1 MKYFIQTTI
10 FFTFLLF
17 SFAQNIF
24 ACQCLVPKPD
34 CALYQESDAIFVGE
48 ITKIIKPTEKELKED
63 TEDFPTQKIFFK
75 VKRSIKDVNAN
86 EIKLSTSY
94 NTSCDFEG
102 ISVGQRW
109 IVFAYRNENN
119 EMMFGRCGGSRKVD
133 KKTPIHKV
141 LEKYNF
147 ILEKS
152 AIIGNIFDFIPN
164 PVENADVTVID
175 GENII
180 KEKVVDGRFKVDV
193 LKLLK
198 YRVVVTL
205 PFKAEVPYSTS
216 EIKTLNQ
223 SSEKSVFEY
232 EADLTNG
239 GCSFNHLEY
248 WKLKN

>member
-1 MKYFIQTTI
+1 MKYFIQTAI
-10 FFTFLLF
+10 FFTFLLLC
-17 SFAQNIF
+17 FAQNIF

-48 ITKIIKPTEKELKED
+48 ITKIIKPTEKELEED

-75 VKRSIKDVNAN
+75 VERSIKDVNAN

-94 NTSCDFEG
+94 NTSCDFND

-109 IVFAYRNENN
+109 IVFAYRDKNN
-119 EMMFGRCGGSRKVD
+119 EMMFGRCSGSGKLD
-133 KKTPIHKV
+133 KKNPIHKV

-152 AIIGNIFDFIPN
+152 AIIGNIFDFISN
-164 PVENADVTVID
+164 PVENADVTVVD

-180 KEKVVDGRFKVDV
+180 KEKVIGGRFKVDV
-193 LKLLK
+193 SKLLK
-198 YRVVVTL
+198 YRVIVTL
-205 PFKAEVPYSTS
+205 PFKAEISYSTS
-216 EIKTLNQ
+216 RVKTLNQ

-232 EADLTNG
+232 EADLSNG
-239 GCSFNHLEY
+239 GCSFNYLEY